1 MQNTPENKSFIV
13 YQASAGSGKTYTLA
27 KEYIKICLL
36 HFPKDH
42 FIYRKILA
50 ITFTNK
56 AVNEMKERILLFLEM
71 LSSGKESDLL
81 NELSEF
87 VDKQDIVS
95 RSGQLLDFIHHD
107 YSNFSICTIDSL
119 FQRIVQNFA
128 IDLKIPLNHQLELD
142 TDSMMSQIV
151 DLILSKLG
159 YDEDITEAIVNF
171 SFSNIESEKNWRIEQ
186 ELASIGKQ
194 IYNETAIPYLKKI
207 ENIRAEDF
215 SKIIKEINARI
226 AVIEK
231 SIKNWAQKA
240 CQLITDNA
248 IAFDSFYQGKKGIGQ
263 WFYKK
268 SKGDFDKLSGNSYI
282 LKAVNED
289 VWYSSACEY
298 KDAIDSISNSLR
310 DSYLEIAK
318 QEQDYLLLQAIR
330 KNIYPVALLNE
341 IRRTAEELKHT
352 DKLLHISEANITI
365 AETVQNEPVPFVY
378 ERIGERYKYIF
389 IDEFQDTSLLQWQ
402 NLLPLVVETL
412 SAVFQGDST
421 GKAILFGDAKQ
432 AIYRFRGGDV
442 RQFVALPKVN
452 GSEEQDIIRERE
464 NALSYNFK
472 EEFLQKNYRSKK
484 EVVEFNNSFFAW
496 LVAKKE
502 ERIQDIYLHVAQQ
515 AREDNVGGA
524 VFFTCFQKDNPQ
536 KYNELALEEILRNIH
551 YAKDA
556 AYSYSDMAV
565 LIRGNDFG
573 AEIARYLLE
582 NNIPTISAES
592 LLLFKN
598 REISFLIACLSY
610 LLDAQNEIARGIML
624 NFIAEEQNLSKEK
637 ILPFG
642 KKNADFLKF
651 VQGDYLTGDCFV
663 PCNDVTHKRNSVIA
677 RNEAISN
684 EKFSQT
690 QGNGYNFNPQQ
701 LSRQNLY
708 ERVELLL
715 QIFNL
720 TKEAN
725 PFILAFL
732 DVVADFS
739 QKPNKTEF
747 QFLDYWNENKHK
759 FSLSNP
765 KGIDAVTVMTIHQSK
780 GLEFPVV
787 IYPHK
792 KPRQGSKEQWV
803 ELPEPIG
810 ELSATL
816 LKPKSM
822 EGTVFAHLYE
832 EEKLL
837 SSIDDLNIEY
847 VSFTRAK
854 DRLYFIAQQGDNLA
868 DEMETFLQ
876 ANQQIEP
883 EPLNPLKGTLK
894 IADNQ
899 FSPSGVGGDY
909 QQFSQD
915 QLTAYYCFGNPLPK
929 SETSDNKAAI
939 STNYITDYI
948 SVPIGAHISTNN
960 HDNFWEKNAKTDM
973 ALWGTKVH
981 DYLAKVFYKEDINFV
996 ITSIQSDIEM
1006 DSTVKNNLISIF
1018 NNVFSHPQSDIL
1030 FGDTQ
1035 SIIQNETE
1043 IIDSQGKSFRID
1055 RLCSNDKKYTLF
1067 EYKTGIEKEDHK
1079 TQIQQYEQLLTDAGY
1094 EVAGKYLVYIG
1105 EDLSVKFDRV

>member
-1 MQNTPENKSFIV
+1 MQKISANKSFIV

-81 NELSEF
+81 HELSEF
-87 VDKQDIVS
+87 VDKEEIIS
-95 RSGQLLDFIHHD
+95 HSGRLLDFIHHD

-142 TDSMMSQIV
+142 TDAMMSQIV

-159 YDEDITEAIVNF
+159 YDDDITEAIVNF
-171 SFSNIESEKNWRIEQ
+171 SFSNIENEKNWRIEQ

-207 ENIRAEDF
+207 ENIHAEDF
-215 SKIIKEINARI
+215 SKIIREINSQI
-226 AVIEK
+226 AVMEK

-268 SKGDFDKLSGNSYI
+268 SKGDFDKLSGNSYV
-282 LKAVNED
+282 LKAINENI
-289 VWYSSACEY
+289 WYSSACED
-298 KDAIDSISNSLR
+298 KDAIDAISNSLH
-310 DSYLEIAK
+310 DYYLEIAK
-318 QEQDYLLLQAIR
+318 HEQDYLLLQAIR
-330 KNIYPVALLNE
+330 RNIYPVALLNE
-341 IRRTAEELKHT
+341 IRRTAEELKRT
-352 DKLLHISEANITI
+352 DKLLHISEANMTI

-389 IDEFQDTSLLQWQ
+389 IDEFQDTSHLQWH
-402 NLLPLVVETL
+402 NLLPLVVESFSTVL
-412 SAVFQGDST
+412 TGNST
-421 GKAILFGDAKQ
+421 GKTILFGDAKQ

-442 RQFVALPKVN
+442 RQFVALPKIN
-452 GSEEQDIIRERE
+452 GSEKQDVVKERE
-464 NALSYNFK
+464 NALSYNFS

-524 VFFTCFQKDNPQ
+524 VFFTCFLKDNPL
-536 KYNELALEEILRNIH
+536 KYNELALEEIVRNIH
-551 YAKDA
+551 QTKQSGYVYADI
-556 AYSYSDMAV
+556 AV
-565 LIRGNDFG
+565 LVRGNDFG

-598 REISFLIACLSY
+598 REINFLIACLSY
-610 LLDAQNEIARGIML
+610 LSDTQNEIARGIIL
-624 NFIAEEQNLSKEK
+624 NFIAEEQNLSKENIFPNSK
-637 ILPFG
+637 N
-642 KKNADFLKF
+642 NADFLNF
-651 VQGDYLTGDCFV
+651 IHNQGYD
-663 PCNDVTHKRNSVIA
+663 
-677 RNEAISN
+677 
-684 EKFSQT
+684 
-690 QGNGYNFNPQQ
+690 FNPVM

-708 ERVELLL
+708 ERVEQLL

-725 PFILAFL
+725 PFILSFL
-732 DVVADFS
+732 DIVADFS
-739 QKPNKTEF
+739 QKPDKTEIC
-747 QFLDYWNENKHK
+747 FLDYWNDNKSK

-792 KPRQGSKEQWV
+792 KSRHGSKDQWV
-803 ELPEPIG
+803 ELPELIHG
-810 ELSATL
+810 LTATL

-822 EGTVFAHLYE
+822 EGTIFDHLYE

-847 VSFTRAK
+847 VCFTRAK

-868 DEMETFLQ
+868 DEMETFFMT
-876 ANQQIEP
+876 NQSIEP
-883 EPLNPLKGTLK
+883 ASSE
-894 IADNQ
+894 
-899 FSPSGVGGDY
+899 
-909 QQFSQD
+909 D

-929 SETSDNKAAI
+929 AKSPDNKATI
-939 STNYITDYI
+939 STNYIKEYV
-948 SVPIGAHISTNN
+948 SVPVSAHISTSN
-960 HDNFWEKNAKTDM
+960 HDNFWETNTKTDTR
-973 ALWGTKVH
+973 LWGTKVH
-981 DYLAKVFYKEDINFV
+981 DYLAKIFHKEDVNLI
-996 ITSIQSDIEM
+996 ITSIQSNIEM
-1006 DSTVKNNLISIF
+1006 DSTMKNNLMSIF

-1035 SIIQNETE
+1035 SIIRNEAE
-1043 IIDSQGKSFRID
+1043 IIDGQGKIFRID
-1055 RLCSNDKKYTLF
+1055 RLCCNGEKCTLF
-1067 EYKTGIEKEDHK
+1067 EYKTGIEKEEHK
-1079 TQIQQYEQLLTDAGY
+1079 TQIQQYEQLLMDAGY
-1094 EVAGKYLVYIG
+1094 EVTEKYLIYIG
-1105 EDLSVKFDRV
+1105 EDLEVKFEKVEI